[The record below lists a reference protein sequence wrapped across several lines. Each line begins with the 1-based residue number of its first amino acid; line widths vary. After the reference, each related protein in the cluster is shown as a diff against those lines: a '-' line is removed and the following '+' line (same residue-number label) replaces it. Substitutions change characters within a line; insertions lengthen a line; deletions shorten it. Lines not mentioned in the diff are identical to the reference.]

1 MKISPQNSFKVI
13 YSLYQHEFLG
23 HLFESY
29 IVELDQ
35 EGRLSLKHQ
44 NISSQ
49 NAEEFRHG
57 LDEIDYE
64 LIELMD
70 VMNQETIVRKF
81 YHKRVAPAEF
91 FLKVF
96 NKEKGDKPLQ
106 QAIAEFLDE
115 RRAKILKLLKDKL
128 VFEMGND
135 GEPTANPLA
144 VMKEKATVLF
154 HFRRNE
160 DNTHYF
166 PTIKHMGEKLE
177 FQYKGAQIL
186 CKKPAWM
193 LLENNIYNFEKNVDG
208 KKLIPFLN
216 KKFIVIPKNLEDD
229 YYKKFV
235 APLVASYDVYAKGF
249 EIKVERDQP
258 RAVLSIAEFE
268 DSSPSMDLFQNSNG
282 KENYNSKFLLQLKFR
297 YNDYEINGDEK
308 QSKSV
313 KLSKEGEQFT
323 FHKIMRKFDW
333 EKERLERLLR
343 LNLPLKNYK
352 CLMPKSQFLAWLN
365 QNKELLMDIGFII
378 QQTKKDEKR
387 FFFGNSSLDIDISEN
402 NDWFDIRAKVQFG
415 DFEIPFIE
423 LREHIMS
430 KRREFRLPNGEY
442 AVIPEEWFSNYSELF
457 TFIDK
462 ENGSGIT
469 LKKHHL
475 SLVNEMQSGNLA
487 KVSMSKKLQQLR
499 SFETIEEYEL
509 PEGFKGKLRPYQK
522 AGYNWLR
529 FLNKF
534 RFGGCLA
541 DDMGLGKTIQTL
553 ALLQSLKENEGGTSI
568 LILPTSLVYNW
579 MLEAKKFTPKLKIHP
594 YVGTNRNKDISR
606 FGDYDL
612 ILTSYGI
619 TRIDKDILK
628 EFYFN
633 YIILDESQAI
643 KNPSS
648 NIFQSVTDL
657 KSSFKLT
664 LTGTP
669 LENSSL
675 DIWSQMT
682 FINPGLLGE
691 QKFFKNEFLIPIEKN
706 QDELK
711 SHRLYTIIKP
721 FILRRHKSQVAKEL
735 PPKTE
740 NVKYC
745 DMTAEQ
751 EKKYEEA
758 KSYYRNQILSHFE
771 THGNGKSQI
780 VLLQGL
786 SKLRQLAN
794 HPSMVDDMYSEDS
807 GKMETLRH
815 MIESAVLEGHKILI
829 FSQFVKHLSIVRK
842 HLDKYAISY
851 AYLDGTTKDRQG
863 QVDLFQQNEDIKV
876 FLISLKAG
884 GTGLNLTAAD
894 YVFLLDPW
902 WNPAVESQAIDR
914 AHRIGQT
921 QNVMIYRFITRNTV
935 EEKILKLQKKK
946 KKLAEELIT
955 TEEGMMKS
963 LSKDDIE
970 SLLT

>member
-1 MKISPQNSFKVI
+1 MKISPQNPFKVI
-13 YSLYQHEFLG
+13 YSLYQHEYLG

-35 EGRLSLKHQ
+35 DDRLSLKHQ
-44 NISSQ
+44 NISSLS
-49 NAEEFRHG
+49 AEEFKHG
-57 LDEIDYE
+57 LDENDFE
-64 LIELMD
+64 LIELMG

-81 YHKRVAPAEF
+81 FQKRVQPAEF
-91 FLKVF
+91 FFKVY
-96 NKEKGDKPLQ
+96 NKEKGDKALQ
-106 QAIAEFLDE
+106 STIAEFLDD
-115 RRAKILKLLKDKL
+115 RRAKILRLLNGKL

-135 GEPTANPLA
+135 GEPTANPVE
-144 VMKEKATVLF
+144 VMDEKATVLF

-166 PTIKHMGEKLE
+166 PTIKHNGEKLE

-193 LLENNIYNFEKNVDG
+193 LLENKIFNFEKNVDG

-249 EIKVERDQP
+249 DIKVERDHP

-268 DSSPSMDLFQNSNG
+268 DSSPSMDLFKNANG
-282 KENYNSKFLLQLKFR
+282 KENYNHKFLLQVKFR
-297 YNDYEINGDEK
+297 YNEYEINGDEK

-313 KLSKEGEQFT
+313 KLTKEGDHFT
-323 FHKIMRKFDW
+323 FHKIIRKSDW
-333 EKERLERLLR
+333 EKEHFEKLVRLG
-343 LNLPLKNYK
+343 LPLKNFK
-352 CLMPKSQFLAWLN
+352 CLMPKSHFLRWLN
-365 QNKELLMDIGFII
+365 QNKELLMDLGFII
-378 QQTKKDEKR
+378 KQIKKDEKR
-387 FFFGNSSLDIDISEN
+387 FFFGKSSLDIDISEN
-402 NDWFDIRAKVQFG
+402 NDWFDIQAKVQFG

-423 LREHIMS
+423 LREHIIN

-442 AVIPEEWFSNYSELF
+442 AIIPEEWFTNYSELF
-457 TFIDK
+457 SFLDR
-462 ENGSGIT
+462 ENGPNVT
-469 LKKHHL
+469 LKKYHL

-499 SFETIEEYEL
+499 DFESIEEYDL
-509 PEGFKGKLRPYQK
+509 PVGFKGKLRPYQK
-522 AGYNWLR
+522 AGYNWLK
-529 FLNKF
+529 FLNQY

-553 ALLQSLKENEGGTSI
+553 ALLQSLKENEGGTS
-568 LILPTSLVYNW
+568 LLVLPTSLIYNW
-579 MLEAKKFTPKLKIHP
+579 LLEAKKFTPKLKIHP
-594 YVGTNRNKDISR
+594 YVGTNRNKDVSL
-606 FGDYDL
+606 FGDFDL

-711 SHRLYTIIKP
+711 SKRLYSIIKP
-721 FILRRHKSQVAKEL
+721 FILRRHKSQVAKDL
-735 PPKTE
+735 PIKTE

-745 DMTAEQ
+745 DMTEEQ

-780 VLLQGL
+780 ILLQGL

-794 HPSMVDDMYSEDS
+794 HPAMVDEDYAEDS

-842 HLDKYAISY
+842 HLDKHKLSY

-935 EEKILKLQKKK
+935 EEKILKLQQKK

-963 LSKDDIE
+963 LSKNDVE